1 MLMGLVLISGFI
13 FGWVEHHLRVRAAE
27 AALKSARL
35 TREAAEIAMV
45 EYLQGIYQQD
55 IEEVEAEISLAE
67 AKLKGAEQ
75 SIGRSNRLPTEAD
88 TAPAAGRVAGE
99 KAVERARDAL
109 AQAQEKRR
117 TLEEITKPQTIA
129 ELNSEITSLQSEP
142 SAQVTRC

>member
-1 MLMGLVLISGFI
+1 
-13 FGWVEHHLRVRAAE
+13 
-27 AALKSARL
+27 
-35 TREAAEIAMV
+35 MV

-99 KAVERARDAL
+99 KAVERAKDAL
-109 AQAQEKRR
+109 GESSRKEEDVRRDNEASDDRRVEQRDHFTPKR
-117 TLEEITKPQTIA
+117 TIRA
-129 ELNSEITSLQSEP
+129 GDSRCNSR
-142 SAQVTRC
+142 A